1 MYSSKLKGDTE
12 RNKAKIISREKTPE
26 NLYLYEIGKY
36 PILSKEEEI
45 EYARSVKKGEKLAR
59 LTMINCNLRLVVSI
73 AKRYQGRGMPL
84 LDLIEEG
91 NIGLIK
97 AVEKFDPELGF
108 RFSTYATHWIRQ
120 NIERELMNQT
130 GIVRLPIHIAK
141 ELKRYKKV
149 NKELSQKKN
158 DEVTPN
164 DISSHLGVPIER
176 VIKNLSLIE
185 FLYLLMHQ
193 LLLMKI
199 QVL

>member
-1 MYSSKLKGDTE
+1 MSSSKLKGDTE
-12 RNKAKIISREKTPE
+12 RNNTKIQNREKTPE
-26 NLYLYEIGKY
+26 SLYLYEIGRY
-36 PILSKEEEI
+36 PILSKEKEV
-45 EYARSVKKGEKLAR
+45 EYARAVKKGERFAR

-130 GIVRLPIHIAK
+130 GIVRLPIHIVK
-141 ELKRYKKV
+141 ELKRYKKAY
-149 NKELSQKKN
+149 KELSRKK
-158 DEVTPN
+158 VTK
-164 DISSHLGVPIER
+164 S
-176 VIKNLSLIE
+176 
-185 FLYLLMHQ
+185 
-193 LLLMKI
+193 LLMKF
-199 QVL
+199 LTT